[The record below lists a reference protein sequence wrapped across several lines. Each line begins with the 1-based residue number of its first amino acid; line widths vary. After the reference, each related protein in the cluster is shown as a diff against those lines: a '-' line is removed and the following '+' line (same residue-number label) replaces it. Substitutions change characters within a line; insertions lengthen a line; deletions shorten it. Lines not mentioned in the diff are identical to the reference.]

1 MYRAGN
7 SVHTGYINNFS
18 HTKQEITVGVE
29 NQCEPRLVEKM
40 VDILA
45 TRYP

>member
-29 NQCEPRLVEKM
+29 NPCELRLSEM

-45 TRYP
+45 PRYP